1 MTDNDFSRRRILRA
15 LGAGGA
21 ASIAGCTGGDQRA
34 TPTTG
39 TGDAGQAGSTPG
51 DEQLKDSATV
61 AIKTDP
67 TADTWAVYGGVM
79 GYYTN
84 ILEPLVWVNEN
95 LEKVPWLAKSWER
108 TGDKTFEFTIREG
121 VKFHNG
127 EPLTAD
133 EVVWSFETILNEWTW
148 ASGWLHI
155 TPEGVRKV
163 DDMTVEFT
171 TIDVYPTF
179 PGGIAHNLAA
189 IQHPDRERAGQ
200 PIATG
205 PYKVEEIEKGQYVKT
220 SVFDDYWR
228 EPAKTA
234 IDFRVITDEN
244 TRSLALQGHDVD
256 VAYGLPRDKVDSFR
270 KSDKTDVIT
279 RLAAHSAFTEIHTKK
294 APTDDVK
301 LRKALN
307 YAVSQEALVESALN
321 GIGQPARGVIPPVV
335 YWSGHDA
342 LPKYGPNEEKARELV
357 EQSDYDGETLQF
369 IVEPVQPV
377 NSKLQAQVIQGAA
390 SEVGIDID
398 IKMMEEAAFEEA
410 LTNDGGHLFL
420 EEKGSN
426 SAAADYIIY
435 DWYSEHDGANWYDMG
450 EKADSL
456 IRKGF
461 QTSDPQV
468 KKESYVKAQ
477 QIMAEKAVVL
487 PLYYTEYVI
496 GTRKDVEGLD
506 KGLIPIV
513 EMSRFTELEHLK

>member
-1 MTDNDFSRRRILRA
+1 MTDNDCSRRRILRA

-21 ASIAGCTGGDQRA
+21 ASIAGCTGGNQQG
-34 TPTTG
+34 TPTADAG
-39 TGDAGQAGSTPG
+39 GAGQAASTPG

-67 TADTWAVYGGVM
+67 TAGTWAVYGGVM

-95 LEKVPWLAKSWER
+95 LEKIPWLAKSWER
-108 TGDKTFEFTIREG
+108 TGEKTFEFTIREG

-189 IQHPDRERAGQ
+189 IQHPDRERAEQ

-205 PYKVEEIEKGQYVKT
+205 PYKVEEIEKGQYVRT

-228 EPAKTA
+228 EPAETTV
-234 IDFRVITDEN
+234 DFRVITDEK
-244 TRSLALQGHDVD
+244 TRALALRGHDTD
-256 VAYGLPRDKVDSFR
+256 VAYGLPRDRVDSFR
-270 KSDKTDVIT
+270 KSDKTDVVT
-279 RLAAHSAFTEIHTKK
+279 QLSPHSVWVAIHTKK
-294 APTDDVK
+294 EPTDDVK

-307 YAVSQEALVESALN
+307 YAVSQEKLVEEALG
-321 GIGQPARGVIPPVV
+321 GIGKPARGVIAPPI
-335 YWSGHDA
+335 YWSAHGD
-342 LPKYGPNEEKARELV
+342 LPKYGPNKEKARQLID
-357 EQSDYDGETLQF
+357 QSTYTDETLQF
-369 IVEPVQPV
+369 IVETVQPP
-377 NSKLQAQVIQGAA
+377 NSKLTAQVIQQAA
-390 SEVGIDID
+390 SDIGVD
-398 IKMMEEAAFEEA
+398 INIQMMEEAAFEEA
-410 LTNDGGHLFL
+410 LNNDGGHLFL
-420 EEKGSN
+420 EEGGTN

-435 DWYSEHDGANWYDMG
+435 DYYSKHDGSNWYDMG
-450 EKADSL
+450 EEVDSL

-461 QTSDPQV
+461 QTSNQQ
-468 KKESYVKAQ
+468 KKTEAYVKAQ
-477 QIMAEKAVVL
+477 QIMAERAVVL
-487 PLYYTEYVI
+487 PLYYQEYVV
-496 GTRKDVEGLD
+496 GTRKDIEGLEE
-506 KGLIPIV
+506 GLIPIA
-513 EMSRFTELEHLK
+513 EMSRFTELKHLK